1 MLYGTGTFV
10 LRPPVISSQLK
21 EISVSDPPPRRWP
34 FPIDQA
40 EPLLVVDDQKT
51 MVELTRRVLSRLGF
65 ENIDDAADGY
75 QALTL
80 LREKKHKLVISDLRM
95 AAMGGIQLLKAVR
108 ADDQL
113 KNTPFILMTGS
124 LDVPNVL
131 AAKYAGTDAYLLKP
145 FTQDQLKAKL
155 LKVLS

>member
-1 MLYGTGTFV
+1 MSNSPL
-10 LRPPVISSQLK
+10 
-21 EISVSDPPPRRWP
+21 RRWP

-40 EPLLVVDDQKT
+40 EPLLVVDDQKM
-51 MVELTRRVLSRLGF
+51 MVELARRVLSRLGF
-65 ENIDDAADGY
+65 ENIDDASDGY

-80 LREKKHKLVISDLRM
+80 LREKKHKLVISDLHM

-113 KNTPFILMTGS
+113 KDTPFILMTGS

-145 FTQDQLKAKL
+145 FTQEQLKAKL
-155 LKVLS
+155 LEVLS

>member
-1 MLYGTGTFV
+1 MSNSPL
-10 LRPPVISSQLK
+10 
-21 EISVSDPPPRRWP
+21 RRWP

-40 EPLLVVDDQKT
+40 EPLLVVDDQKM
-51 MVELTRRVLSRLGF
+51 MVELARRVLSRLGF
-65 ENIDDAADGY
+65 ENIDDPSDGY

-80 LREKKHKLVISDLRM
+80 LREKKHKLVISDLHM

-113 KNTPFILMTGS
+113 KDTPFILMTGS

-145 FTQDQLKAKL
+145 FTQEQLKAKL
-155 LKVLS
+155 LEVLS

>member
-1 MLYGTGTFV
+1 M
-10 LRPPVISSQLK
+10 
-21 EISVSDPPPRRWP
+21 SDPPPRRWP

-65 ENIDDAADGY
+65 ENIDDASDGY

-95 AAMGGIQLLKAVR
+95 AAMHGIQLLKTVR

-124 LDVPNVL
+124 LELPNVR
-131 AAKYAGTDAYLLKP
+131 AAKHAGTDAYLLKP

-155 LKVLS
+155 LEVLS

>member
-1 MLYGTGTFV
+1 M
-10 LRPPVISSQLK
+10 SNS
-21 EISVSDPPPRRWP
+21 PPRRWP

-40 EPLLVVDDQKT
+40 EPLLVVDDQKM
-51 MVELTRRVLSRLGF
+51 MVELAQRVLSRLGF
-65 ENIDDAADGY
+65 ENIDDASDGY

-155 LKVLS
+155 LEVLS

>member
-1 MLYGTGTFV
+1 
-10 LRPPVISSQLK
+10 
-21 EISVSDPPPRRWP
+21 VSDSPPWRWP

-40 EPLLVVDDQKT
+40 EPLLVVDDQKM
-51 MVELTRRVLSRLGF
+51 MVELARRVLSRLGF
-65 ENIDDAADGY
+65 ENIDDASDGY

-80 LREKKHKLVISDLRM
+80 LREKKHKLVISDLLM

-155 LKVLS
+155 LEVLS

>member
-1 MLYGTGTFV
+1 M
-10 LRPPVISSQLK
+10 
-21 EISVSDPPPRRWP
+21 
-34 FPIDQA
+34 
-40 EPLLVVDDQKT
+40 VDDQKT

-65 ENIDDAADGY
+65 ENIDDASDGY

-155 LKVLS
+155 LEVLS

>member
-1 MLYGTGTFV
+1 M
-10 LRPPVISSQLK
+10 SNS
-21 EISVSDPPPRRWP
+21 PPRRWP

-40 EPLLVVDDQKT
+40 ESLLVVDDQKA

-65 ENIDDAADGY
+65 ENIDDASDGY

-95 AAMGGIQLLKAVR
+95 AAMSGIQLLKTVR

-155 LKVLS
+155 LEVLS

>member
-1 MLYGTGTFV
+1 MIVSSPTGGGFGVRLAATAMA
-10 LRPPVISSQLK
+10 
-21 EISVSDPPPRRWP
+21 VS
-34 FPIDQA
+34 IDQA
-40 EPLLVVDDQKT
+40 EPLLVVDNQKT

-65 ENIDDAADGY
+65 ENIDDASDGY

-95 AAMGGIQLLKAVR
+95 AAMGGIQLLKTVR

-131 AAKYAGTDAYLLKP
+131 AARYAGTDAYSSSRSLR
-145 FTQDQLKAKL
+145 
-155 LKVLS
+155 SS

>member
-1 MLYGTGTFV
+1 M
-10 LRPPVISSQLK
+10 
-21 EISVSDPPPRRWP
+21 
-34 FPIDQA
+34 
-40 EPLLVVDDQKT
+40 VDDQKT

-65 ENIDDAADGY
+65 ENIDDASDGY
-75 QALTL
+75 QALAL

-95 AAMGGIQLLKAVR
+95 AAMGGIQLLKTVR

-131 AAKYAGTDAYLLKP
+131 AARYAGTDAYLLKP
-145 FTQDQLKAKL
+145 FTQEQLKAKL
-155 LKVLS
+155 LEVLS